1 MIHPPR
7 QRGFTKG
14 KTMKLEYTDIFDGGK
29 RKKIAATVTVEH
41 PSSHYGQPVVLL
53 QDGNLLDYQSWELM
67 GYRLISCTK
76 DEAQLMAKW
85 TLSMYA
91 MSARS
96 EFGRRGGKAS
106 TPAKSQAAK
115 NRANLGLA
123 EGRKKLAS
131 LTPEQRRENARKAAQ
146 ARWGKK

>member
-1 MIHPPR
+1 
-7 QRGFTKG
+7 
-14 KTMKLEYTDIFDGGK
+14 MKLEYTDIFDGGK

-41 PSSHYGQPVVLL
+41 PASHYGQPVILL
-53 QDGNLLDYQSWELM
+53 ADGNLLDPMSWELM

-76 DEAQLMAKW
+76 AEAPIMAKW
-85 TLSMYA
+85 TLNLYA

-106 TPAKSQAAK
+106 TPAKIAAAK
-115 NRANLGLA
+115 KRPNLGLA
-123 EGRKKLAS
+123 KGREKLAA
-131 LTPEQRRENARKAAQ
+131 LTPEQRRESARKAAR